1 MGKKNKKEKKGQG
14 KVKTDQ
20 KAEKKAEKRSKKELA
35 EKGEEDI
42 EKLIAEFQEKDKAK
56 VQVIEEKCPPPSPRC
71 NLSIVPHTERE
82 ELIFFGGEYFTGNK
96 MYVYND
102 LFTYQIRKNEWTKV
116 SIPNA
121 PPPRSAHQAVCVAH
135 QGGQMW
141 IFGGEFS
148 SHSQNQFYH
157 YKDLWLLHL
166 KDKKWEQVKSS
177 GGPSARSGHRMAAL
191 KKQIFVFGGFHDN
204 ARDYKYFNDVYS
216 FDLETYTWAALNPS
230 GTGPSPRSG
239 CVLLPVQE
247 MTKIIVYGGYSK
259 EKMKRDVDK
268 GTIHTDMFALMQ
280 EKKREDASESAVKW
294 KWQPVKQSGI
304 RPSPRSG
311 MSGTVVAPGKAL
323 LFGGVFDQEEDD
335 EDLEGNFFNEFWSL
349 DLSNG
354 KWFSVDLRGKKI
366 DKKKKRRKV
375 KKTTEEGGMEID
387 DNGDLE
393 EEEDDGDDD
402 EEMETAQEGV
412 ESLDLSKESSQVQEV
427 NDDIF
432 KVTVAPSAAESG
444 PTVSASDGGTSCAD
458 EEKFWPSA
466 RMNTSLTCKDGN
478 LFMYGG
484 VFEEGDKQVTLADLY
499 TLDTH
504 KMDTWTVIIGEDRK
518 LQEWKDPG
526 SSDEEGEGAKAS
538 RKRHLEDDD
547 DDGDDDDDTD
557 ESMEITFDDAPSR
570 VDGESISDY
579 FTRSQDYWIQK
590 AKEIYEEEGET
601 ISDRRLLRFAKEV
614 CEEACDR

>member
-14 KVKTDQ
+14 KAKTDQ

-35 EKGEEDI
+35 ERGEEDI

-56 VQVIEEKCPPPSPRC
+56 VQVIEEKGPPPSPRC
-71 NLSIVPHTERE
+71 NLSMVPHTERE
-82 ELIFFGGEYFTGNK
+82 ELLLFGGEYFTGNK

-102 LFTYQIRKNEWTKV
+102 LFLYQIRKNEWTKV

-141 IFGGEFS
+141 VFGGEFS

-166 KDKKWEQVKSS
+166 RDKQWEQVKSP

-191 KKQIFVFGGFHDN
+191 KKQLFVFGGFHDN
-204 ARDYKYFNDVYS
+204 ARDFKYFNDVYS
-216 FDLETYTWAALNPS
+216 FDLETYTWSALSPS
-230 GTGPSPRSG
+230 GTGPVPRSG

-247 MTKIIVYGGYSK
+247 TARIIVYGGYSK
-259 EKMKRDVDK
+259 EKVKRDVDK
-268 GTIHTDMFALMQ
+268 GTMHTDMFALVQ
-280 EKKREDASESAVKW
+280 EKKREDTAESTTKW
-294 KWQPVKQSGI
+294 KWQPVKQSGA
-304 RPSPRSG
+304 RPTPRSG
-311 MSGTVVAPGKAL
+311 MSGTVVAPGNKAL
-323 LFGGVFDQEEDD
+323 LFGGVFDQEDDD

-349 DLSNG
+349 DLNKG
-354 KWFSVDLRGKKI
+354 KWFPVDLKNKKV
-366 DKKKKRRKV
+366 DKKKRRKI
-375 KKTTEEGGMEID
+375 KKTDEEGGMEID
-387 DNGDLE
+387 GNGDLE
-393 EEEDDGDDD
+393 EVEDDEEND
-402 EEMETAQEGV
+402 EEMEIAQEGV
-412 ESLDLSKESSQVQEV
+412 EGLDLSDGSSQVQKT

-432 KVTVAPSAAESG
+432 KVTVAPSAAG
-444 PTVSASDGGTSCAD
+444 PEMATSSSDVATAFAA

-466 RMNTSLTCKDGN
+466 RMNTSVAFKDGN
-478 LFMYGG
+478 FFMYGG
-484 VFEEGDKQVTLADLY
+484 VFEEGDKQVTLADFY
-499 TLDTH
+499 SLDTN
-504 KMDTWTVIIGEDRK
+504 KMDTWTVIIGEDKK
-518 LQEWKDPG
+518 LQEWQDPG

-538 RKRHLEDDD
+538 RKRHLEDD
-547 DDGDDDDDTD
+547 GDDDDDEDSD

-570 VDGESISDY
+570 IDGESTSDY
-579 FTRSQDYWIQK
+579 FARSQDYWIKK